1 MIIKAQKEVFINT
14 DLELS
19 IFKAEIEKASEN
31 GTEITVF
38 HSMNQIQSFLA
49 KFSPIIDTISISQA
63 VLCFHVM
70 NLKLL

>member
-1 MIIKAQKEVFINT
+1 MIIKAQKEIFINT

-38 HSMNQIQSFLA
+38 SFYEPDTELPC